1 MYKSK
6 LQELCH
12 KQKWGLPKYTCV
24 KDGEDHCP
32 MFKASVVVSGTTF
45 NSPPA
50 LTSSKQAYNEAAQ
63 LAFLHFTSEPSSEE
77 TEYVEKT
84 NGEIKTESSVKSEGM
99 TVKRCENLDPSD
111 QKSEYTE
118 KKNSEKEVQSSVKS
132 EDMTEKYRDN
142 IDFHDEFKKKLQIY
156 AKNKNLDLIVYRIEK
171 EGGCYKARVSIGE
184 DWFESEQLSE
194 TAEEAE
200 NAAAQSAL
208 LSLSTDAFN
217 ENDPHSYKILLQ
229 ELADKEGFFPPKY
242 TTTVPRDSRIQTFS
256 STVEVEGEVFQGDTA
271 KSKKLAELNAAK
283 AAYTVFT
290 ERKLFNPGYF
300 SPMSSGDDIIELAPR
315 LESVIISD
323 KKENPISGSPSNF
336 SSGKKHETEEQDNTG
351 ESEEIVYR
359 TPDST
364 TTKKTNEIES
374 YLLCNR
380 VKVFTSIPNMAL
392 PRGTV
397 VLPISEN
404 RWTVVNLE
412 FPSEKGI

>member
-84 NGEIKTESSVKSEGM
+84 N
-99 TVKRCENLDPSD
+99 
-111 QKSEYTE
+111 
-118 KKNSEKEVQSSVKS
+118 
-132 EDMTEKYRDN
+132 
-142 IDFHDEFKKKLQIY
+142 DFHDEFKKKLQIY

-290 ERKLFNPGYF
+290 ER
-300 SPMSSGDDIIELAPR
+300 
-315 LESVIISD
+315 
-323 KKENPISGSPSNF
+323 
-336 SSGKKHETEEQDNTG
+336 